1 MTSRQRFG
9 RAGALA
15 LTTLRL
21 LLGPMMV
28 VVALAN
34 GDGWILGSAVIVAT
48 LSDIYDGKVARRFGV
63 ATAGLRRFDSMAD
76 TVFYIGTGI
85 ALWLRH
91 ADVLRERLVLIV
103 VFIALQV
110 GGHLFDVWKFGR
122 DTSYHT
128 WSGRV
133 FGILLGIATTYIL
146 WAGRGGA
153 WLTAALIAG
162 IVAHVDAFV
171 ITMILPTWHHDVH
184 HVRNA
189 LRLRKA
195 SVVMASAGEA

>member
-1 MTSRQRFG
+1 VTTRQRLG

-21 LLGPMMV
+21 LLGAVMV
-28 VVALAN
+28 LVALAN
-34 GDGWILGSAVIVAT
+34 GDGRLLGGAVIVAT
-48 LSDIYDGKVARRFGV
+48 FSDIYDGKVARRFGV

-91 ADVLRERLVLIV
+91 ADVLRECLALIV
-103 VFIALQV
+103 VFIVLQV

-133 FGILLGIATTYIL
+133 FGVLLGIGTTYIL
-146 WAGRGGA
+146 WTGRGGA
-153 WLTAALIAG
+153 WLSAALIAG
-162 IVAHVDAFV
+162 VVAHLDAFV
-171 ITMILPTWHHDVH
+171 ITLILPEWHHDVH
-184 HVRNA
+184 HIRNA
-189 LRLRKA
+189 LRLRR
-195 SVVMASAGEA
+195 AGAATAVARKS